1 METTRQKKVSRLIQ
15 KELSIVFQKETPLLL
30 GNVMVSITIVRV
42 APDLANAN
50 VFVSVF
56 PVEDPK
62 EALKVIKLNSR
73 FFRKRLG
80 ESLRNQLRIIPMIEY
95 FLDDSVSYAEEID
108 RLLKK

>member
-50 VFVSVF
+50 VFVSIF

-62 EALKVIKLNSR
+62 EALKSIKLHSR